1 MSIDDDM
8 VRLAERRHHLARISE
23 LLELG
28 LTHRQIRRRISQAR
42 LFPVHR
48 SVVSTVPPPFSFE
61 ARAVAACLAVPT
73 AVVSHSAAA
82 YLHRI
87 RRTPRELLDL
97 TVRTGKHVQLED
109 VHVHRTKALPECD
122 VQHWI
127 NGMRLTTPARSLF
140 DLAAILDGPA
150 LRSAVEDARNK
161 GIVTDLQLDEV
172 GARLIAPGRPG
183 SAMFRQV
190 VDPLLGSPPSQS
202 GYEVIVRDALTDA
215 GLEPIPQHPLRL
227 PNGRQI
233 FMDFALVDSRI
244 DIEIDPALTH
254 VSRAAVAADKARDV
268 QLALAGWQAMR
279 FTEDDVTDRLRSL
292 VGYVRA
298 MHHRRLVA

>member
-1 MSIDDDM
+1 MSIDDDV
-8 VRLAERRHHLARISE
+8 VRIAERHHHLARTTE

-28 LTHRQIRRRISQAR
+28 LTHRQIRRRFTGSL

-48 SVVSTVPPPFSFE
+48 GVVSTVPPPFDFE
-61 ARAVAACLAVPT
+61 TRAVAACLAVPA

-82 YLHRI
+82 YMHHI
-87 RRTPRELLDL
+87 RRSPREMLDL
-97 TVRTGKHVQLED
+97 TVPTGRHMRLEG
-109 VHVHRTKALPECD
+109 VHVHRTKALPDAD
-122 VQHWI
+122 VQQWI
-127 NGMRLTTPARSLF
+127 NGLRLTTPARSLF

-161 GIVTDLQLDEV
+161 GVVTDLELDEI

-183 SAMFRQV
+183 SAMFREIV
-190 VDPLLGSPPSQS
+190 APLLGSPPTQS
-202 GYEVIVRDALTDA
+202 GYEVIVREALREA

-227 PNGRQI
+227 PNGRRI
-233 FMDFALVDSRI
+233 FMDLALVDSHI
-244 DIEIDPALTH
+244 DVEIDPAPTH
-254 VSRAAVAADKARDV
+254 VSKSAVAADKARDV
-268 QLALAGWQAMR
+268 QLALAGWLPAR

-298 MHHRRLVA
+298 LHRQRLAA